1 MIIFT
6 ISLDMELEPDP
17 ILISDPD
24 PLKQIISYL
33 AGSGSGSTTLLYRKA
48 IDLEQLLNTTARGF
62 R

>member
-1 MIIFT
+1 
-6 ISLDMELEPDP
+6 MELEPDP